1 MTKNKNPD
9 QSVGWV
15 EHFAKPITTS
25 RTVMGIASLHPSYEV
40 VPT

>member
-1 MTKNKNPD
+1 MSKNKNPD

-15 EHFAKPITTS
+15 EHFAKPITTP

-40 VPT
+40 VPA